1 MSRRGALVPIHGPLY
16 IVTDDVV
23 HPVGGDEKDPEC
35 GLITRRY
42 LQRLVLSQR
51 VRYLR
56 EGLLGFLQAF
66 IDSIHHTSE
75 GGGLINA
82 RSGTGGVGA
91 TRGGALHR
99 SFLVRLLA
107 RVNQPYHHAIGHT
120 LILPVAG
127 CTTVTI
133 ARIRGEL
140 GGARPRELSELSR
153 LSSLGFSVNR
163 GRPPPR
169 GIGEAPLLEHSV
181 QCRASG
187 VRRKGQAMGR
197 RHRRRHRA
205 SRGVFQ
211 LGRAVVAALIIIVLV
226 LVILRL
232 FGVY

>member
-1 MSRRGALVPIHGPLY
+1 MSRKDDLVPIHGPLY

-23 HPVGGDEKDPEC
+23 HPVGGDEKDPDC
-35 GLITRRY
+35 GLITRCY

-99 SFLVRLLA
+99 FFLVRLLA
-107 RVNQPYHHAIGHT
+107 RLDQPYHHAIGHT
-120 LILPVAG
+120 PLILPVAS
-127 CTTVTI
+127 CTSVTI

-140 GGARPRELSELSR
+140 GRCSIKRGLSELPSR
-153 LSSLGFSVNR
+153 R
-163 GRPPPR
+163 
-169 GIGEAPLLEHSV
+169 LLEDCLENSR
-181 QCRASG
+181 RA
-187 VRRKGQAMGR
+187 R
-197 RHRRRHRA
+197 
-205 SRGVFQ
+205 
-211 LGRAVVAALIIIVLV
+211 
-226 LVILRL
+226 
-232 FGVY
+232 